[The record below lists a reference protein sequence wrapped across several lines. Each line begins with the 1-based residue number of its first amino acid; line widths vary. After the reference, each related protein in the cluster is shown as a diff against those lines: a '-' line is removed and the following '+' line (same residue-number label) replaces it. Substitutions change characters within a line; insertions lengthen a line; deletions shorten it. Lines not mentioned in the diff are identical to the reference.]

1 MAIYEILEQQ
11 NDSAEYSYNGSLGAY
26 LETEPELDDSVRE
39 AFARI
44 AETDPETKIIV
55 DLKGA
60 VKLDAISNRIIHYRD
75 IGKLQGNPVVYPY
88 ILYVKDDNGDRAM
101 LVVPYEPYGYL
112 YARGYYYCLSEAGSQ
127 FYDVR
132 NEVLEVCTGSSDE
145 IVNSWDRLRQEKAGM
160 IQRQLDRRHFRN
172 YDELK
177 QQAMEAAEALKAK
190 AAEVLPEIVERGD
203 LIRYYIVR
211 WFLLKKVLYVQYMVN
226 KNIRSSAH
234 DGDIHKQRNQARINA
249 DEVPI
254 LSYRQMW
261 TLGQEEEEPVEEA
274 PAEESAEAAEQPELA

>member
-1 MAIYEILEQQ
+1 MAVYEILSQQ
-11 NDSAEYSYNGSLGAY
+11 NGDAEYSYNGLLSEY
-26 LETEPELDDSVRE
+26 LEQETELPDAIRE
-39 AFARI
+39 AFAQI
-44 AETDPETKIIV
+44 AEAEPDTRIV
-55 DLKGA
+55 CNLKGA

-75 IGKLQGNPVVYPY
+75 ISKLEGNPIVYPF
-88 ILYVKDDNGDRAM
+88 ILYSKGEEADRAM

-132 NEVLEVCTGSSDE
+132 NEVLEVCFDNSAD
-145 IVNSWDRLRQEKAGM
+145 IVNSWNRLKEEKAGM
-160 IQRQLDRRHFRN
+160 IQRQLDRRQFRN
-172 YDELK
+172 YDNLK
-177 QQAMEAAEALKAK
+177 EQAMAAAEALKK
-190 AAEVLPEIVERGD
+190 DAAEILLNVQERSE

-226 KNIRSSAH
+226 KNIRSSVH
-234 DGDIHKQRNQARINA
+234 EGDIHKQRNQARINA

-261 TLGQEEEEPVEEA
+261 TVGHEEE
-274 PAEESAEAAEQPELA
+274 AE